1 MAQPPPPRPSGYF
14 EKKGEVHELRQLLRG
29 ASADRDQQK
38 KRDAIKK
45 VIAYMTL
52 GIDVSPLFSEMVM
65 ASATTDLVQKKMVYL
80 YLVNYAES
88 NSDLAILAINT
99 LQKDCRDDDP
109 MIRGLALRSLC
120 SLSLANMVE
129 YLQPAVQRALED
141 VNGYVRKTAVIG
153 VVKLFYISPSVVTET
168 DLLPMLKRLVSDSDA
183 HVVSNTISALEEVL
197 ASEGGYH
204 PTEEV
209 ITALLNRI
217 MHFSEW
223 GQCAILRL
231 LTKYAV
237 AGEAEMFDIMNILDG
252 LLKQSSSAVVLS
264 VTKIFV
270 DLTSNRP
277 DLQQDVLQRLKGP
290 LLTLMAAASTELSYT
305 VLVHIHALLTRGQR
319 QIEASTL
326 CAELRGSTKSHAPA
340 TLSPVGMSASITRE
354 EVAKHNKGDDAWI
367 IVDGD
372 VYDVTKFAGVHPGGT
387 QILLEYAGKDAT
399 EDFFGLHRLEVL
411 DKYQRLKKGRLAD
424 AGPAPKQA
432 AERVTEVSKVPFAEP
447 SYMQGFKSPYFDES
461 HVKLR
466 LAARKFFCGEAMEEA
481 LECEVKSTAPSKEMR
496 KRMGDL
502 GIIAM
507 VQGPGE
513 HLKIP
518 SSLCGG
524 VVKPEEFTYF
534 HELVVQ
540 EERCRAMCP
549 GYEDGLDGA
558 VSIGLPVLLK
568 YGSDWMK
575 KEVVPAIVK
584 GEQTVVLSITEAF
597 AGSDVAGLRTTAVLD
612 ASGENYIVNGTK
624 KWITGGMYADW
635 FVTAVR
641 TGKAGAGGISMM
653 LIPRSDAVQTKVMKT
668 KYSSSA
674 GTAYVTY
681 ENCIVPKKYIIKGEN
696 KGFQIIMSNFNHERW
711 MITVVCIARARIATE
726 ETFKWAMQRKVF
738 GKPLIEQAVIREKLA
753 QMFAGIET
761 CTQMLWDI
769 TYNMCHVGTQGA
781 DIGARIALLKYQT
794 TRMNH
799 MVCDNAVQVFG
810 GRGVTQGAMGR
821 AVEVFSRMYKIP
833 AVYGGSEEIMADL
846 AVRTAIKAYPKTA
859 RL

>member
-1 MAQPPPPRPSGYF
+1 MAG
-14 EKKGEVHELRQLLRG
+14 
-29 ASADRDQQK
+29 
-38 KRDAIKK
+38 
-45 VIAYMTL
+45 
-52 GIDVSPLFSEMVM
+52 
-65 ASATTDLVQKKMVYL
+65 
-80 YLVNYAES
+80 
-88 NSDLAILAINT
+88 
-99 LQKDCRDDDP
+99 
-109 MIRGLALRSLC
+109 
-120 SLSLANMVE
+120 
-129 YLQPAVQRALED
+129 
-141 VNGYVRKTAVIG
+141 
-153 VVKLFYISPSVVTET
+153 
-168 DLLPMLKRLVSDSDA
+168 
-183 HVVSNTISALEEVL
+183 
-197 ASEGGYH
+197 
-204 PTEEV
+204 
-209 ITALLNRI
+209 
-217 MHFSEW
+217 
-223 GQCAILRL
+223 
-231 LTKYAV
+231 
-237 AGEAEMFDIMNILDG
+237 
-252 LLKQSSSAVVLS
+252 
-264 VTKIFV
+264 
-270 DLTSNRP
+270 
-277 DLQQDVLQRLKGP
+277 
-290 LLTLMAAASTELSYT
+290 
-305 VLVHIHALLTRGQR
+305 
-319 QIEASTL
+319 
-326 CAELRGSTKSHAPA
+326 
-340 TLSPVGMSASITRE
+340 SITRE
-354 EVAKHNKGDDAWI
+354 EVAKHNKADDAWI

-372 VYDVTKFAGVHPGGT
+372 VYDVTRFAGVHPGGT
-387 QILLEYAGKDAT
+387 NILLEYAGKDAT
-399 EDFFGLHRLEVL
+399 EDFFGLHRVEVL
-411 DKYQRLKKGRLAD
+411 DKYARLKKGRLTD

-432 AERVTEVSKVPFAEP
+432 MERVTEVSKVPFAEP

-466 LAARKFFCGEAMEEA
+466 LAARKFFSGEAREEA
-481 LECEVKSTAPSKEMR
+481 LECEVKSTPPSKEMR

-502 GIIAM
+502 GLIAM

-518 SSLCGG
+518 ASLCGG

-575 KEVVPAIVK
+575 QEVVPPIVK
-584 GEQTVVLSITEAF
+584 GDQTVVLSITEAF
-597 AGSDVAGLRTTAVLD
+597 AGSDAAGLRTTAVLD
-612 ASGENYIVNGTK
+612 ESGENYIVNGTK

-653 LIPRSDAVQTKVMKT
+653 LIPRSDAVQTTVMKT

-681 ENCIVPKKYIIKGEN
+681 ENCIVPKRNIIKGVD

-711 MITVVCIARARIATE
+711 MITAVSIARARFATE

-769 TYNMCHVGTQGA
+769 TYNMTHVGTQGPE
-781 DIGARIALLKYQT
+781 IGARIALCKYQT

-799 MVCDNAVQVFG
+799 LVCDNAVQVFG